1 MPHPAGTQIPFPIP
15 YLASRLLLIWLFFLE
30 IVLNSQSNIQI
41 IGKWN
46 FLEE

>member
-1 MPHPAGTQIPFPIP
+1 MPHPAGKQIPFPIP
-15 YLASRLLLIWLFFLE
+15 YYYLARRFLLIWLCFYE

-46 FLEE
+46 